1 MGMGMGWIGQRWYA
15 MVWNARRAE
24 IGLSSFLLLLFS
36 LYVFLHVYVFFW
48 FWGIWDLRFEIWF
61 EGRGSRGGGGGT
73 GREEWRMGW
82 MDVGGRGG
90 GVLGAGSGGVDGV
103 KRKRGK
109 LEAA

>member
-1 MGMGMGWIGQRWYA
+1 M
-15 MVWNARRAE
+15 
-24 IGLSSFLLLLFS
+24 
-36 LYVFLHVYVFFW
+36 VFFG
-48 FWGIWDLRFEIWF
+48 FGGFGICDLRF
-61 EGRGSRGGGGGT
+61 GLRGGGAGGT

-90 GVLGAGSGGVDGV
+90 GVLGAGSGDVDGV